1 MAYKLRVTDEEIESL
16 DYIGDRYDYAKVL
29 VDALEPTDT
38 DDLYEIQE
46 SDAWEFAE
54 AVEAEDGHLPM
65 LGGSL
70 ADRVQALLD
79 NIV

>member
-1 MAYKLRVTDEEIESL
+1 MGYRIRITEQELEAL
-16 DYIGDRYDYAKVL
+16 DYIGERYDYASVLMDVL
-29 VDALEPTDT
+29 VETDT
-38 DDLYEIQE
+38 DGVYEISE

-54 AVEAEDGHLPM
+54 AVEAEDGHLPL

-70 ADRVQALLD
+70 AERVQALLD